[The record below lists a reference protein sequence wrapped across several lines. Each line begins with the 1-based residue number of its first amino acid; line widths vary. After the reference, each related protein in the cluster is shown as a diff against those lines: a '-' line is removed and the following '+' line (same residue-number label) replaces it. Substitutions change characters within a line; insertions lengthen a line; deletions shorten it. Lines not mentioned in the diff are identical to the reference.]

1 MRLSQW
7 GHACVRL
14 ADHDTTVVI
23 DPGGWSDVTSALD
36 GADHLL
42 ITHEHAD
49 HLAVGPVSE
58 ELHRHPDLQVYGPP
72 SALALLAA
80 AGAPT
85 ERLHAVAPGDSLD
98 LDGVPVTVGGGRH
111 AEIHPDVPRI
121 DNVGYLVGAVW
132 HPGDSFDEPPGP
144 ARVLLVPIAA
154 PWLRIAGAIDL
165 VRAVAPELALPI
177 HDAIYSEQG
186 RALADRLLSQLGGAG
201 EYRRT
206 HPGEV
211 LSV

>member
-7 GHACVRL
+7 GHSCVRL
-14 ADHDTTVVI
+14 AHHGTTVVI
-23 DPGGWSDVTSALD
+23 DPGTWSDVTGALD

-42 ITHEHAD
+42 LTHEHAD

-58 ELHRHPDLQVYGPP
+58 ELRRHPDLQVHGPAA
-72 SALALLAA
+72 ALSLLSA
-80 AGAPT
+80 AGAPA
-85 ERLHAVAPGDSLD
+85 ERLHPVTPGDRLD
-98 LDGVPVTVGGGRH
+98 LGGIPALVGGGVH
-111 AEIHPDVPRI
+111 AEIHLDVPRI
-121 DNVGYLVGAVW
+121 ANVGYLVGAVW
-132 HPGDSFDEPPGP
+132 HPGDSLDEPPEP
-144 ARVLLVPIAA
+144 ARVLLVPVAA
-154 PWLRIAGAIDL
+154 PWMRIADAIDL

-186 RALADRLLSQLGGAG
+186 RGLADTLLGRLGGAG

-206 HPGEV
+206 RPGEV